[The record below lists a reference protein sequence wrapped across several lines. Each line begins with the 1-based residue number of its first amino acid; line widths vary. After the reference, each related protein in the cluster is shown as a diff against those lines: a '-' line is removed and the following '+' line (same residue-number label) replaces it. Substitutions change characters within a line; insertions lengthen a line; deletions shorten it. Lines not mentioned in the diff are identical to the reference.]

1 MWPRRKKQHD
11 PAPVVDHV
19 KENAGMPIGQFLG
32 ILDNDDAVEAASN
45 MLKPYEPPLGVVP
58 EGKRDRAM
66 SMASDALPMDAR
78 MLYAGVHVFKGYDW
92 LGQKMQEPEYR
103 TMAEVS
109 ANDMTRKW
117 IKVKAVESGDR
128 VDKIQKI
135 ESELRR
141 LDARA
146 RFRQALEDDC
156 YFGRGTLYI
165 EVKTPKGSNASRADS
180 ECASELFLDPRKI
193 PHDSIVALRVIEPR
207 WLFPGPYNTDS
218 PLKGNFYQPQIWY
231 CQGDEVHD
239 SRLLTF
245 ISRPVP
251 DILKPVYN
259 FGGLSLTQLAN
270 DYVVNW
276 QRTRDYVA
284 KMLRSYSCTALKTDM
299 GSGMQGLVN
308 QNLTNR
314 LRVFARLRDNNG
326 IFALNKETEE
336 LEQIN
341 TPLAG
346 LKDLKD
352 QALEELCVVAR
363 QPRVKLLRKGAD
375 GLNASSEG
383 EIRMYYD
390 DVHAT
395 QEDVMRKPLKRLIE
409 IIQLSLFGVI
419 DDAIDFEFVPLY
431 QLSEK
436 ERSDVRAQDAKT
448 RQTDIQSGVVTA
460 EEARQSLAADESCPY
475 PLDKDGNGEID
486 PIELPEDDDNDGQAE
501 GPAQRNAQRGRS

>member
-1 MWPRRKKQHD
+1 MWPFRNKQ
-11 PAPVVDHV
+11 PAAPVQQEAEDQHS
-19 KENAGMPIGQFLG
+19 GMSIHPLT
-32 ILDNDDAVEAASN
+32 VEMIKGYEPPAQ
-45 MLKPYEPPLGVVP
+45 LQPYEPPVGVVP
-58 EGKRDRAM
+58 ESKHDRAIQL
-66 SMASDALPMDAR
+66 ASDALPMQAR
-78 MLYAGVHVFKGYDW
+78 MLYAGVHCFKGYDW
-92 LGQKMQEPEYR
+92 LGQKAQEPEYR
-103 TMAEVS
+103 YMAETN

-117 IKVKAVESGDR
+117 IKVKAMEGGDYAEK
-128 VDKIQKI
+128 VKAI
-135 ESELRR
+135 EAELRR
-141 LDARA
+141 LDVRA
-146 RFRQALEDDC
+146 MFRQALEHDD
-156 YFGRGTLYI
+156 YFGRGTLYV
-165 EVKTPKGSNASRADS
+165 EVKTPKGSNASRVDG
-180 ECASELFLDPRKI
+180 ECATELFLDPRKI
-193 PHDSIVALRVIEPR
+193 PRDSIVSLRVIEPR

-218 PLKGNFYQPQIWY
+218 PLKGNFYQPQLWY

-259 FGGLSLTQLAN
+259 FGGLSLTQLAH
-270 DYVVNW
+270 
-276 QRTRDYVA
+276 DYVA
-284 KMLRSYSCTALKTDM
+284 NWQQTRNYVNKMLKSFSTTTLKTNMSKTLAGKVDRDIT
-299 GSGMQGLVN
+299 Q
-308 QNLTNR
+308 R
-314 LRVFARLRDNNG
+314 LNVWAMMRDNNG
-326 IFALNKETEE
+326 IFAIDKNSEE

-346 LKDLKD
+346 LKDLKE

-363 QPRVKLLRKGAD
+363 QPRVKLLRKGAA

-448 RQTDIQSGVVTA
+448 RLTDIQAGVVTQ
-460 EEARQSLAADESCPY
+460 EEARQSLAADEGCPY
-475 PLDKDGNGEID
+475 PLDKDGNGEVD
-486 PIELPEDDDNDGQAE
+486 PIMPEDMDDDETTQD
-501 GPAQRNAQRGRS
+501 PAQRDTERRR

>member
-1 MWPRRKKQHD
+1 MWPFRNKQHD

-19 KENAGMPIGQFLG
+19 EKDRGIPIGRLMDT
-32 ILDNDDAVEAASN
+32 LDNDDAVAAASSV
-45 MLKPYEPPLGVVP
+45 LKPYEPPAGVVP
-58 EGKRDRAM
+58 ESKRDRAVA
-66 SMASDALPMDAR
+66 MAADALPMDAR
-78 MLYAGVHVFKGYDW
+78 MLYAGVHVFRGYDW
-92 LGQKMQEPEYR
+92 LGQKAQEPEYR
-103 TMAEVS
+103 YMAETN

-117 IKVKAVESGDR
+117 IKVRAMEGGDYA
-128 VDKIQKI
+128 DKIKDI
-135 ESELRR
+135 EEELRR

-146 RFRQALEDDC
+146 MFRQALEHDD

-165 EVKTPKGSNASRADS
+165 EVKTPKGSNASRVDG
-180 ECASELFLDPRKI
+180 ECATELFIDPRKI
-193 PHDSIVALRVIEPR
+193 TRDSIVSLRVIEPR

-218 PLKGNFYQPQIWY
+218 PLKGNFYQPQLWY

-259 FGGLSLTQLAN
+259 FGGLSLTQLAD
-270 DYVVNW
+270 DYVTNW

-284 KMLRSYSCTALKTDM
+284 KMLRSYSTTILKTSMGDM
-299 GSGMQGLVN
+299 LQGKVSNGLM
-308 QNLTNR
+308 NR
-314 LRVFARLRDNNG
+314 LRLFARWRDNNG
-326 IFALNKETEE
+326 IFALDKDTEE
-336 LEQIN
+336 FDQIN

-346 LKDLKD
+346 LKDLKE

-363 QPRVKLLRKGAD
+363 QPRVKLLRKGAA

-409 IIQLSLFGVI
+409 IIQLSLFGEI

-460 EEARQSLAADESCPY
+460 EEARQSLAADECCPY

-486 PIELPEDDDNDGQAE
+486 PIAPEDIDDDDTTQDPSGGDAE
-501 GPAQRNAQRGRS
+501 RGRS